1 MIDLSRPGLIV
12 FDMDSTL
19 ITIECIDEIAGLAG
33 LKAEVS
39 AITEAAMRGQLDFAA
54 SLQQRVQ
61 VLAGIS
67 EAQLRTLFDPVPIT
81 PGAAELVG
89 WFKQIGWRTAVVSGG
104 FTWFTGQLREV
115 LELDADIANQ
125 LEWHQQQLTGR
136 VALPIVDAQVK
147 ADSLRQLAQ
156 RWQID
161 VANTIA
167 VGDGAN
173 DIPMLEAAGL
183 GVAFCAKPK
192 LKDIA
197 DIVIESPDLMLL
209 KTQLEQRVNQH
220 GKS

>member
-33 LKAEVS
+33 RKAEVS

-67 EAQLRTLFDPVPIT
+67 EAELSSLFDPIPLS
-81 PGAAELVG
+81 PGAAELIA
-89 WFKQIGWRTAVVSGG
+89 WFKQLGWKTAVVSGG
-104 FTWFTGQLREV
+104 FTWFTQKLRDA
-115 LELDADIANQ
+115 LKLDADIANQ
-125 LEWHQQQLTGR
+125 LEWYQQQLTGR
-136 VALPIVDAQVK
+136 VSLPIVDAQVK

-161 VANTIA
+161 ITNTIA

-173 DIPMLEAAGL
+173 DIPMLKAAGL

-192 LKDIA
+192 LKEIA

-209 KTQLEQRVNQH
+209 KTQLEQRVNHH

>member
-33 LKAEVS
+33 RKAEVS

-61 VLAGIS
+61 VLAGVA
-67 EAQLRTLFDPVPIT
+67 ETELTTLFDPIPVS
-81 PGAAELVG
+81 PGAAELIA
-89 WFKQIGWRTAVVSGG
+89 WFKQLGWKTAVVSGG
-104 FTWFTGQLREV
+104 FTWFTQKLRAA
-115 LELDADIANQ
+115 LKLDADIANQ
-125 LEWHQQQLTGR
+125 LEWYQQQLTGR
-136 VALPIVDAQVK
+136 VSLPIVDAQVK

-161 VANTIA
+161 ITNTIA

-173 DIPMLEAAGL
+173 DIPMLQAAGL

-192 LKDIA
+192 LKEIA

-209 KTQLEQRVNQH
+209 KTQLEQRVNHH